1 MCFETRKPQMATR
14 EKFDEVLSCPVSK
27 GMRQLV
33 ERLAVLEGRSNA
45 SAVRELIKAGAAVR
59 LSKQEPV
66 DAVADAHP

>member
-33 ERLAVLEGRSNA
+33 VAVLEGRSNA